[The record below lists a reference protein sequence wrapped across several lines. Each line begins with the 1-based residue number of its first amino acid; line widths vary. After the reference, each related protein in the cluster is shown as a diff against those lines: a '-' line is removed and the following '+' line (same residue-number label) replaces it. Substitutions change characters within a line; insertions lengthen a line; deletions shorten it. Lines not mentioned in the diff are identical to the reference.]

1 MKFKAKIFKLGNS
14 VAVYLPKSIY
24 GGLEI
29 GKEYELEV
37 YTNGDT
43 GPKPVSDVYISN
55 FSDKIESIPLKEK
68 FNTQW
73 CSKHTTMKG
82 NCKCK

>member
-1 MKFKAKIFKLGNS
+1 MKFKAKLRRIGNS
-14 VAVYLPKSIY
+14 LGVLIPREVITNKQA
-24 GGLEI
+24 GD
-29 GKEYELEV
+29 ELELQV
-37 YTNGDT
+37 ITNDPT
-43 GPKPVSDVYISN
+43 DDP
-55 FSDKIESIPLKEK
+55 IEPEAEPSVITPIKEK